1 MSSYFTPSKTRIRHV
16 EVKAIK
22 MPRTMEIMVSEDESA
37 RERMCVKVDEELD
50 DDDDDN
56 WHVVVRKSSG
66 IVGGRGGGA
75 RR

>member
-1 MSSYFTPSKTRIRHV
+1 MSSYFTPSKTTIRHV

-22 MPRTMEIMVSEDESA
+22 MPKTMEIMVSEDESA
-37 RERMCVKVDEELD
+37 RERIFVKVDEELD
-50 DDDDDN
+50 DDRR
-56 WHVVVRKSSG
+56 HVVVRKSSG